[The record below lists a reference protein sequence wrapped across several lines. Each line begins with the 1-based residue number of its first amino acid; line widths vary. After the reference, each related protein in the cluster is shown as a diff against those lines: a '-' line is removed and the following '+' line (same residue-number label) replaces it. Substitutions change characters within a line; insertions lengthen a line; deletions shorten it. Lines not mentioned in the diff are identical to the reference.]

1 MRGAKSANPIL
12 FIFPLFMP
20 EVNSQV
26 SKKST
31 RRFFISIYRWS
42 VTIPLKLTAERNDVV
57 VLCFHFNAFRLAL
70 ISNVKPGAFWDSCFE
85 IYSQSTAGIAIN
97 NDISQNLL

>member
-1 MRGAKSANPIL
+1 
-12 FIFPLFMP
+12 MP
-20 EVNSQV
+20 EVNSQD

-31 RRFFISIYRWS
+31 PRFVISIRQRI
-42 VTIPLKLTAERNDVV
+42 TIPLKLTAERNDVV

-85 IYSQSTAGIAIN
+85 IYSQSTAGIDINNIPVTRVSTVVVIN

>member
-1 MRGAKSANPIL
+1 MKTEKSYKIIKHVFSESLHQPD
-12 FIFPLFMP
+12 
-20 EVNSQV
+20 
-26 SKKST
+26 SKNTKLVEKSIQK
-31 RRFFISIYRWS
+31 R
-42 VTIPLKLTAERNDVV
+42 VTILLKLTAERNDVV

-97 NDISQNLL
+97 NDSSLNLL